1 MIEFKEVYERN
12 CMRVGNITN
21 NEFFLE
27 LNKLNEKIQEEFLK
41 KIIHETRS
49 VTCDVMLGDSTTKQ
63 VETFDIKNVEVFFGD
78 FNSKLSEWSSQ
89 GVTYSS
95 DEDLRRI
102 FIKSEIRIEDY
113 ILSLHASLQYHVLL
127 YYRPLQKV
135 IELQKKLAGLIN
147 NSGDSESKYKDES
160 ERLIL
165 EKLNEL
171 GFKDMP
177 KQELF
182 ELFYNDEELS
192 SKIKKMIDES
202 QPEVIDIQDK
212 KNQLFK
218 ELDNLLLETFHTTS
232 VMIDE
237 QKLVNGEEGCLC
249 NIDLEY
255 VDKGAKQGLIDV
267 SLISEQLKV
276 RIKQCIENIL
286 NMILENKS

>member
-12 CMRVGNITN
+12 HMRIGNITN
-21 NEFFLE
+21 NEFFSE

-41 KIIHETRS
+41 KIIHETRT

-102 FIKSEIRIEDY
+102 FIKSEIRTEDY

-171 GFKDMP
+171 GFKDMA

-182 ELFYNDEELS
+182 ELFYNNEELAL
-192 SKIKKMIDES
+192 KIKKMIDES
-202 QPEVIDIQDK
+202 QPEIIDIQDK

-255 VDKGAKQGLIDV
+255 IDNGAKQGLIDA
-267 SLISEQLKV
+267 SIITEQLKV
-276 RIKQCIENIL
+276 RIRQCVENIL
-286 NMILENKS
+286 NVILENKS

>member
-12 CMRVGNITN
+12 HMRIGNITN

-102 FIKSEIRIEDY
+102 FIKSEIRTEDY

-182 ELFYNDEELS
+182 ELFYNDEELAL
-192 SKIKKMIDES
+192 KIKKMIDES
-202 QPEVIDIQDK
+202 QPEIIDIQDK

-255 VDKGAKQGLIDV
+255 VDNGAKQGLIDA
-267 SLISEQLKV
+267 SIITEQLKV
-276 RIKQCIENIL
+276 RIRQCVENIL
-286 NMILENKS
+286 NVVLENKS

>member
-1 MIEFKEVYERN
+1 
-12 CMRVGNITN
+12 MRIGNITN

-41 KIIHETRS
+41 KIIHETRT

-102 FIKSEIRIEDY
+102 FIKSEIRTEDY

-171 GFKDMP
+171 GFKDMA

-182 ELFYNDEELS
+182 ELFYNNEELAL
-192 SKIKKMIDES
+192 KIKKMIDES
-202 QPEVIDIQDK
+202 QPEIIDIQDK

-255 VDKGAKQGLIDV
+255 IDNGAKQGLIDA
-267 SLISEQLKV
+267 SIITEQLKV
-276 RIKQCIENIL
+276 RIRQCVENIL
-286 NMILENKS
+286 NVVLENKS

>member
-1 MIEFKEVYERN
+1 
-12 CMRVGNITN
+12 MRIGNPTN

-27 LNKLNEKIQEEFLK
+27 LNKINEDIQNSFLK
-41 KIIHETRS
+41 RMVHETRNVS
-49 VTCDVMLGDSTTKQ
+49 CDVMLGDSTTKK
-63 VETFDIKNVEVFFGD
+63 VETFDVKNVETFFGK
-78 FNSKLSEWSSQ
+78 FESHLPEWNSQ

-102 FIKSEIRIEDY
+102 FVKSEIKIGNY

-127 YYRPLQKV
+127 YYKPIQKV
-135 IELQKKLAGLIN
+135 IDLQKKLSELIDAGGN
-147 NSGDSESKYKDES
+147 SESKYEEES
-160 ERLIL
+160 DRLII

-192 SKIKKMIDES
+192 NKIKKMIDDS
-202 QPEVIDIQDK
+202 QPEVVDIQGQ

-218 ELDNLLLETFHTTS
+218 ELDNLLIEIFQTTS
-232 VMIDE
+232 ALIDE

-255 VDKGAKQGLIDV
+255 VDEGAKQGLVDA
-267 SLISEQLKV
+267 SLIDEKHRVL
-276 RIKQCIENIL
+276 IKKNITKL
-286 NMILENKS
+286 LDIILE

>member
-1 MIEFKEVYERN
+1 
-12 CMRVGNITN
+12 MRIGNPTN

-27 LNKLNEKIQEEFLK
+27 LNKINENIQNSFLK
-41 KIIHETRS
+41 RIVHETRNVS
-49 VTCDVMLGDSTTKQ
+49 CDVMLGDSTTKK
-63 VETFDIKNVEVFFGD
+63 VETFDVKNVETFFGK
-78 FNSKLSEWSSQ
+78 FESNLPEWNSQ

-102 FIKSEIRIEDY
+102 FVKSEIKIGNY

-127 YYRPLQKV
+127 YYKPIQKV
-135 IELQKKLAGLIN
+135 IDLQKKLSELIDAGGN
-147 NSGDSESKYKDES
+147 SESKYEEES
-160 ERLIL
+160 DRLII

-192 SKIKKMIDES
+192 NKIKNMIDDS
-202 QPEVIDIQDK
+202 QPEVIDIQGQ

-218 ELDNLLLETFHTTS
+218 ELDNLLIEIFQTTS
-232 VMIDE
+232 ALIDE

-255 VDKGAKQGLIDV
+255 VDEGAKQGLVDA
-267 SLISEQLKV
+267 SLIDEKHRVL
-276 RIKQCIENIL
+276 IKQNITKL
-286 NMILENKS
+286 LDIILE

>member
-1 MIEFKEVYERN
+1 
-12 CMRVGNITN
+12 MRIGNPTN

-27 LNKLNEKIQEEFLK
+27 LNKINEDIQNSFLK
-41 KIIHETRS
+41 RIVHETRNVS
-49 VTCDVMLGDSTTKQ
+49 CDVMLGDSTTKK
-63 VETFDIKNVEVFFGD
+63 VETFDIKNVETFFGK
-78 FNSKLSEWSSQ
+78 FESHIPEWNSQ

-102 FIKSEIRIEDY
+102 FVKSEIKIGNY

-127 YYRPLQKV
+127 YYKPIQKV
-135 IELQKKLAGLIN
+135 IDLQKKLSELIDAGGN
-147 NSGDSESKYKDES
+147 SESKYEEES
-160 ERLIL
+160 DRLII

-192 SKIKKMIDES
+192 NKIKKMIDDS
-202 QPEVIDIQDK
+202 QPEVVDIQGQ

-218 ELDNLLLETFHTTS
+218 ELDNLLIEIFQTTS
-232 VMIDE
+232 SLIDE

-255 VDKGAKQGLIDV
+255 VDEGAKQGLVDA
-267 SLISEQLKV
+267 SLIDEKHRVL
-276 RIKQCIENIL
+276 IKQNITKL
-286 NMILENKS
+286 LDIVLE

>member
-1 MIEFKEVYERN
+1 
-12 CMRVGNITN
+12 MRIGNPTN

-27 LNKLNEKIQEEFLK
+27 LNKINEDIQNSFLK
-41 KIIHETRS
+41 RIVHETRNVS
-49 VTCDVMLGDSTTKQ
+49 CNVMLGDSTAKK
-63 VETFDIKNVEVFFGD
+63 VETFDIKNVETFFGK
-78 FNSKLSEWSSQ
+78 FESHIPEWNSQ

-102 FIKSEIRIEDY
+102 FVKSEIKIGNY

-127 YYRPLQKV
+127 YYKPIQKV
-135 IELQKKLAGLIN
+135 IDLQKKLSELIDAGGN
-147 NSGDSESKYKDES
+147 SESKYEEES
-160 ERLIL
+160 DRLII

-192 SKIKKMIDES
+192 NKIKKMIDDS
-202 QPEVIDIQDK
+202 QPEVVDIQGQ

-218 ELDNLLLETFHTTS
+218 ELDNLLIEIFQTTS
-232 VMIDE
+232 SLIDE

-255 VDKGAKQGLIDV
+255 VDKGAKQGLVDA
-267 SLISEQLKV
+267 SLIDEKHRVL
-276 RIKQCIENIL
+276 IKQNITKL
-286 NMILENKS
+286 LDIVLE

>member
-1 MIEFKEVYERN
+1 
-12 CMRVGNITN
+12 MRIGNPTN

-27 LNKLNEKIQEEFLK
+27 LNKINEDIQNSFLK
-41 KIIHETRS
+41 RMVHETRNVS
-49 VTCDVMLGDSTTKQ
+49 CDVMLGDSTTKK
-63 VETFDIKNVEVFFGD
+63 VETFDVKNVETFFGK
-78 FNSKLSEWSSQ
+78 FESNLPEWNSQ

-102 FIKSEIRIEDY
+102 FVKSEIKIGNY

-127 YYRPLQKV
+127 YYKPIQKV
-135 IELQKKLAGLIN
+135 IDLQKKLSELIDAGGN
-147 NSGDSESKYKDES
+147 SESKYEEES
-160 ERLIL
+160 DRLII

-192 SKIKKMIDES
+192 NKIKKMIDDS
-202 QPEVIDIQDK
+202 QPEVVDIQGQ

-218 ELDNLLLETFHTTS
+218 ELDNLLIEIFQTTS
-232 VMIDE
+232 ALIDE

-255 VDKGAKQGLIDV
+255 VDEGAKQGLVDA
-267 SLISEQLKV
+267 SLIDEKHRVL
-276 RIKQCIENIL
+276 IKQNITKL
-286 NMILENKS
+286 LDIVLE

>member
-1 MIEFKEVYERN
+1 
-12 CMRVGNITN
+12 MRIGNPTN

-27 LNKLNEKIQEEFLK
+27 LNKINEDIQNSFLK
-41 KIIHETRS
+41 RMVHETRNVS
-49 VTCDVMLGDSTTKQ
+49 CDVMLGDSTTKK
-63 VETFDIKNVEVFFGD
+63 VETFDVKNVETFFGK
-78 FNSKLSEWSSQ
+78 FESHLPEWNSQ

-102 FIKSEIRIEDY
+102 FVKSEIKIGNY

-127 YYRPLQKV
+127 YYKPIQKV
-135 IELQKKLAGLIN
+135 IDLQKKLSELIDAGGN
-147 NSGDSESKYKDES
+147 SESKYEEES
-160 ERLIL
+160 DRLII

-171 GFKDMP
+171 GFKGMP

-192 SKIKKMIDES
+192 NKIKKMIDDS
-202 QPEVIDIQDK
+202 QPEVIDIQGQ

-218 ELDNLLLETFHTTS
+218 ELDNLLIEIFQTTS
-232 VMIDE
+232 ALIDE

-255 VDKGAKQGLIDV
+255 VDEGAKQGLVDA
-267 SLISEQLKV
+267 SLIDEKHRVL
-276 RIKQCIENIL
+276 IKQNITKL
-286 NMILENKS
+286 LDIILE

>member
-1 MIEFKEVYERN
+1 
-12 CMRVGNITN
+12 MRIGNPTN

-27 LNKLNEKIQEEFLK
+27 LNKINEDIQNSFLK
-41 KIIHETRS
+41 KIVHETRNVS
-49 VTCDVMLGDSTTKQ
+49 CNVMLGDSTAKK
-63 VETFDIKNVEVFFGD
+63 VETFDIKNVETFFGK
-78 FNSKLSEWSSQ
+78 FESHMPEWNSQ

-102 FIKSEIRIEDY
+102 FVKSEIKIGNY

-127 YYRPLQKV
+127 YYKPIQKV
-135 IELQKKLAGLIN
+135 IDLQKKLSELIDAGGN
-147 NSGDSESKYKDES
+147 SESKYEEES
-160 ERLIL
+160 DRLII

-192 SKIKKMIDES
+192 NKIKKMIDDS
-202 QPEVIDIQDK
+202 QPEVVDIQGQ

-218 ELDNLLLETFHTTS
+218 ELDNLLIEIFQTTS
-232 VMIDE
+232 SLIDE

-255 VDKGAKQGLIDV
+255 VDEGAKQGLVDA
-267 SLISEQLKV
+267 SLIDEKHRVL
-276 RIKQCIENIL
+276 IKQNITKL
-286 NMILENKS
+286 LDIVLE

>member
-1 MIEFKEVYERN
+1 
-12 CMRVGNITN
+12 MRIGNITN

-41 KIIHETRS
+41 RIIHETRT

-102 FIKSEIRIEDY
+102 FIKSEIRAEDY

-171 GFKDMP
+171 GFKDMA

-182 ELFYNDEELS
+182 ELFYNNEELAL
-192 SKIKKMIDES
+192 KIKKMIDES
-202 QPEVIDIQDK
+202 QPEIIDIQDK

-255 VDKGAKQGLIDV
+255 IDNGAKQGLIDV
-267 SLISEQLKV
+267 SIITEQLKV
-276 RIKQCIENIL
+276 RIRQCVENIL
-286 NMILENKS
+286 NVILENKS

>member
-1 MIEFKEVYERN
+1 
-12 CMRVGNITN
+12 MRIGNPTN

-27 LNKLNEKIQEEFLK
+27 LNKINEDIQNSFLK
-41 KIIHETRS
+41 RMVHETRNVS
-49 VTCDVMLGDSTTKQ
+49 CDVMLGDSTTKK
-63 VETFDIKNVEVFFGD
+63 VETFDVKNVETFFGK
-78 FNSKLSEWSSQ
+78 FESNLPEWNSQ

-102 FIKSEIRIEDY
+102 FVKSEIKIGNY

-127 YYRPLQKV
+127 YYKPIQKV
-135 IELQKKLAGLIN
+135 IDLQKKLSELIDAGGN
-147 NSGDSESKYKDES
+147 SESKYEEES
-160 ERLIL
+160 DRLII

-192 SKIKKMIDES
+192 NKIKKMIDDS
-202 QPEVIDIQDK
+202 QPEVIDIQGQ

-218 ELDNLLLETFHTTS
+218 ELDNLLIEIFQTTS
-232 VMIDE
+232 ALIDE

-255 VDKGAKQGLIDV
+255 VDEGAKQGLVDA
-267 SLISEQLKV
+267 SLIDEKHRVL
-276 RIKQCIENIL
+276 IKQNITKL
-286 NMILENKS
+286 LDIILE